1 MPVEEEERDFF
12 FYFLKEIFLIFSC
25 SAALT
30 AVFENKRL
38 KLFL

>member
-12 FYFLKEIFLIFSC
+12 LKEIFLIVSC

-38 KLFL
+38 TLFM